1 MKVKIHKN
9 DLPNNL
15 NLGKIIAIDT
25 ETMGLDYKRD
35 PLCLVQIS
43 SGNEEV
49 HLIQINRKTFKAD
62 NLKKILEDND
72 IKKIFQF
79 ARFDLAVL
87 NYYLKADINNIYC
100 TKIASKIGRTYTDKH
115 GLKDLCKEL
124 LNIELS
130 KQMQSSDWGSETLTE
145 QQVNYAASDVLYLH
159 KIKEELDKILIRE
172 NRMELAEHCFKFLKP
187 VSYTHLTQH
196 NLPVVQLKF
205 QNPNQNFAFVLIVQC
220 LKALYINL

>member
-87 NYYLKADINNIYC
+87 NYYLKADINNVYC

-130 KQMQSSDWGSETLTE
+130 KQMQSSDWGS
-145 QQVNYAASDVLYLH
+145 DVLYLH

-172 NRMELAEHCFKFLKP
+172 NRMELAEHCFKFLKHR
-187 VSYTHLTQH
+187 VTLDLAGW
-196 NLPVVQLKF
+196 N
-205 QNPNQNFAFVLIVQC
+205 NQDIFAH
-220 LKALYINL
+220 

>member
-9 DLPNNL
+9 DLPDNL
-15 NLGKIIAIDT
+15 KLGKIIAIDT

-49 HLIQINRKTFKAD
+49 HLVQINRKTFKAD

-87 NYYLKADINNIYC
+87 NYYLKADINNVYC

-124 LNIELS
+124 LNIDLS
-130 KQMQSSDWGSETLTE
+130 KQMQSSDWGAENLTE

-172 NRMELAEHCFKFLKP
+172 NRMELAEHCFKFLKHR
-187 VSYTHLTQH
+187 VILDLAGW
-196 NLPVVQLKF
+196 N
-205 QNPNQNFAFVLIVQC
+205 NQDIFAH
-220 LKALYINL
+220 

>member
-87 NYYLKADINNIYC
+87 NYYLKTDINNMYC

-124 LNIELS
+124 LNIDLS
-130 KQMQSSDWGSETLTE
+130 KQMQSSDWGAENLTE

-172 NRMELAEHCFKFLKP
+172 NRMELAEHCFKFLKHR
-187 VSYTHLTQH
+187 VTLDLAGW
-196 NLPVVQLKF
+196 N
-205 QNPNQNFAFVLIVQC
+205 NQDIFAH
-220 LKALYINL
+220 

>member
-1 MKVKIHKN
+1 
-9 DLPNNL
+9 
-15 NLGKIIAIDT
+15 
-25 ETMGLDYKRD
+25 MGLDYKRD
-35 PLCLVQIS
+35 PLCLVQMS

-62 NLKKILEDND
+62 NLKKILEDNN

-87 NYYLKADINNIYC
+87 KYYLKAEINNVYC

-130 KQMQSSDWGSETLTE
+130 KQMQSSDWGAETLTE

-159 KIKEELDKILIRE
+159 KIKVELDKILIRE
-172 NRMELAEHCFKFLKP
+172 KRMELAEHCFNFLKHR
-187 VSYTHLTQH
+187 VTLDLAGW
-196 NLPVVQLKF
+196 N
-205 QNPNQNFAFVLIVQC
+205 NQDIFAH
-220 LKALYINL
+220 

>member
-87 NYYLKADINNIYC
+87 NYYLKADINNVYC

-130 KQMQSSDWGSETLTE
+130 KQMQSSDWGAENLSE

-172 NRMELAEHCFKFLKP
+172 NRMELAEHCFKFLKHR
-187 VSYTHLTQH
+187 VTLDLAGW
-196 NLPVVQLKF
+196 N
-205 QNPNQNFAFVLIVQC
+205 NQDIFAH
-220 LKALYINL
+220 

>member
-15 NLGKIIAIDT
+15 SLGKIIAIDT

-35 PLCLVQIS
+35 PLCLVQMS

-62 NLKKILEDND
+62 NLKKILEDNN

-87 NYYLKADINNIYC
+87 NYYLKAEINNVYC

-130 KQMQSSDWGSETLTE
+130 KQMQSSDWGAETLTE

-159 KIKEELDKILIRE
+159 KIKVELDKILIRE
-172 NRMELAEHCFKFLKP
+172 KRIELAEHCFNFLKHR
-187 VSYTHLTQH
+187 VTLDLAGW
-196 NLPVVQLKF
+196 N
-205 QNPNQNFAFVLIVQC
+205 NQDIFAH
-220 LKALYINL
+220 

>member
-15 NLGKIIAIDT
+15 NLGKVIAIDT

-43 SGNEEV
+43 SGNEEI
-49 HLIQINRKTFKAD
+49 HLVQINRKTFKAD

-87 NYYLKADINNIYC
+87 NYYLKANINNVYC

-172 NRMELAEHCFKFLKP
+172 NRNELAEHCFKFLKHR
-187 VSYTHLTQH
+187 VTLDLAGW
-196 NLPVVQLKF
+196 N
-205 QNPNQNFAFVLIVQC
+205 NQDIFAH
-220 LKALYINL
+220 

>member
-9 DLPNNL
+9 DLPNNF

-49 HLIQINRKTFKAD
+49 HLVQINRKTFKAD

-87 NYYLKADINNIYC
+87 NCYLKADINNVYC

-172 NRMELAEHCFKFLKP
+172 NRMELAEHCFKFLKHR
-187 VSYTHLTQH
+187 VTLDLAGW
-196 NLPVVQLKF
+196 N
-205 QNPNQNFAFVLIVQC
+205 NQDIFAH
-220 LKALYINL
+220 

>member
-87 NYYLKADINNIYC
+87 NYYLKADINNVYC
-100 TKIASKIGRTYTDKH
+100 TKIASKICRTYTDKH

-172 NRMELAEHCFKFLKP
+172 NRMELAEHCFKFLKHR
-187 VSYTHLTQH
+187 VTLDLAGW
-196 NLPVVQLKF
+196 N
-205 QNPNQNFAFVLIVQC
+205 NQDIFAH
-220 LKALYINL
+220 

>member
-9 DLPNNL
+9 DLPSNS
-15 NLGKIIAIDT
+15 NLGKIVAVDT

-49 HLIQINRKTFKAD
+49 HLIQINRKNFRAD
-62 NLKKILEDND
+62 NLKKILEDSNV
-72 IKKIFQF
+72 KKIFQF

-87 NYYLKADINNIYC
+87 SYYLKADTNNVYC

-124 LNIELS
+124 LNVDLS
-130 KQMQSSDWGSETLTE
+130 KQMQSSDWGAETLTE
-145 QQVNYAASDVLYLH
+145 QQINYAASDVLYLH

-172 NRMELAEHCFKFLKP
+172 NRMELAEHCFKFLKHR
-187 VSYTHLTQH
+187 VTLDLAGW
-196 NLPVVQLKF
+196 N
-205 QNPNQNFAFVLIVQC
+205 NQDIFSH
-220 LKALYINL
+220 

>member
-9 DLPNNL
+9 DLPSNL
-15 NLGKIIAIDT
+15 NPGKIIAIDT

-43 SGNEEV
+43 SGDEEV

-62 NLKKILEDND
+62 NLKKILEDNH

-87 NYYLKADINNIYC
+87 NYYLKAEINNVYC

-130 KQMQSSDWGSETLTE
+130 KQMQSSDWGAETLTE

-159 KIKEELDKILIRE
+159 KIKVELDKILIRE
-172 NRMELAEHCFKFLKP
+172 KRMELAEHCFNFLKHR
-187 VSYTHLTQH
+187 VTLDLAGW
-196 NLPVVQLKF
+196 N
-205 QNPNQNFAFVLIVQC
+205 NQDIFAH
-220 LKALYINL
+220 

>member
-49 HLIQINRKTFKAD
+49 HLVQINRKTFKAD

-87 NYYLKADINNIYC
+87 NYYLKADINNVYC

-172 NRMELAEHCFKFLKP
+172 NRKELAEHCFKFLKHR
-187 VSYTHLTQH
+187 VTLDLAGW
-196 NLPVVQLKF
+196 N
-205 QNPNQNFAFVLIVQC
+205 NQDIFAH
-220 LKALYINL
+220 

>member
-87 NYYLKADINNIYC
+87 NYYLKADINNVYC

-124 LNIELS
+124 LNVELS

-172 NRMELAEHCFKFLKP
+172 NRMELAEHCFKFLKHR
-187 VSYTHLTQH
+187 VTLDLAGWH
-196 NLPVVQLKF
+196 NQDIF
-205 QNPNQNFAFVLIVQC
+205 SH
-220 LKALYINL
+220 

>member
-49 HLIQINRKTFKAD
+49 HLVQINRKTFKAD

-87 NYYLKADINNIYC
+87 KYYLKADINNVYC

-172 NRMELAEHCFKFLKP
+172 NRMELAEHCFKFLKHR
-187 VSYTHLTQH
+187 VTLDLAGW
-196 NLPVVQLKF
+196 N
-205 QNPNQNFAFVLIVQC
+205 NQDIFAH
-220 LKALYINL
+220 

>member
-87 NYYLKADINNIYC
+87 NYYLKADINNMYC
-100 TKIASKIGRTYTDKH
+100 TKIASKIARTYTDKH

-124 LNIELS
+124 LNIDLS
-130 KQMQSSDWGSETLTE
+130 KQMQSSDWGAENLTE

-172 NRMELAEHCFKFLKP
+172 NRMELAEHCFKFLKHR
-187 VSYTHLTQH
+187 VTLDLAGW
-196 NLPVVQLKF
+196 N
-205 QNPNQNFAFVLIVQC
+205 NQDIFAH
-220 LKALYINL
+220 

>member
-9 DLPNNL
+9 DLPSNL

-87 NYYLKADINNIYC
+87 NYYLKADINNVYC

-124 LNIELS
+124 LNIDLS
-130 KQMQSSDWGSETLTE
+130 KQMQSSDWGAETLTE
-145 QQVNYAASDVLYLH
+145 QQVNYAASDVLHLH

-172 NRMELAEHCFKFLKP
+172 NRMELAEHCFKFLKHR
-187 VSYTHLTQH
+187 VTLDLAGW
-196 NLPVVQLKF
+196 N
-205 QNPNQNFAFVLIVQC
+205 NQDIFAH
-220 LKALYINL
+220 

>member
-87 NYYLKADINNIYC
+87 NYYLKADINNVYC
-100 TKIASKIGRTYTDKH
+100 TKIASKISRTYTDKH

-172 NRMELAEHCFKFLKP
+172 NRMELAEHCFKFLKHR
-187 VSYTHLTQH
+187 VTLDLAGW
-196 NLPVVQLKF
+196 N
-205 QNPNQNFAFVLIVQC
+205 NQDIFSH
-220 LKALYINL
+220 

>member
-62 NLKKILEDND
+62 NLKKILEDNN

-87 NYYLKADINNIYC
+87 NYYLKAEINNVYC

-124 LNIELS
+124 LNIDLS
-130 KQMQSSDWGSETLTE
+130 KQMQSSDWGAETLTE

-159 KIKEELDKILIRE
+159 KIKVELDKILIRE
-172 NRMELAEHCFKFLKP
+172 KRIELAEHCFNFLKHR
-187 VSYTHLTQH
+187 VTLDLAGW
-196 NLPVVQLKF
+196 N
-205 QNPNQNFAFVLIVQC
+205 NQDIFAH
-220 LKALYINL
+220 

>member
-9 DLPNNL
+9 DLPDNL

-49 HLIQINRKTFKAD
+49 HLVQINRKTFKAD

-87 NYYLKADINNIYC
+87 NYYLKANINNVYC

-130 KQMQSSDWGSETLTE
+130 KQMQSSDWGSENLTE
-145 QQVNYAASDVLYLH
+145 QQVNYAASDVLHLH

-172 NRMELAEHCFKFLKP
+172 NRMELAEHCFKFLKHR
-187 VSYTHLTQH
+187 VTLDLAGW
-196 NLPVVQLKF
+196 N
-205 QNPNQNFAFVLIVQC
+205 NQDIFAH
-220 LKALYINL
+220 

>member
-15 NLGKIIAIDT
+15 NLGTIIAIDT

-49 HLIQINRKTFKAD
+49 HLVQINRKTFRAD
-62 NLKKILEDND
+62 NLKKILEDNN

-87 NYYLKADINNIYC
+87 NYYLKADINNVYC

-124 LNIELS
+124 LNVELS

-172 NRMELAEHCFKFLKP
+172 NRMELAEHCFKFLKHR
-187 VSYTHLTQH
+187 VTLDLAGW
-196 NLPVVQLKF
+196 N
-205 QNPNQNFAFVLIVQC
+205 NQDIFSH
-220 LKALYINL
+220 

>member
-79 ARFDLAVL
+79 ARFDLSVL
-87 NYYLKADINNIYC
+87 NYYLKADINNVYC

-124 LNIELS
+124 LNIDLS
-130 KQMQSSDWGSETLTE
+130 KQMQSSDWGAENLTE

-172 NRMELAEHCFKFLKP
+172 NRIELAEHCFKFLKHR
-187 VSYTHLTQH
+187 VTLDLAGW
-196 NLPVVQLKF
+196 N
-205 QNPNQNFAFVLIVQC
+205 NQDIFAH
-220 LKALYINL
+220 

>member
-49 HLIQINRKTFKAD
+49 HLVQINRKTFKAD
-62 NLKKILEDND
+62 NLKKILENND
-72 IKKIFQF
+72 IVKIFQF

-124 LNIELS
+124 LDIELS
-130 KQMQSSDWGSETLTE
+130 KQMQSSDWGAENLTE
-145 QQVNYAASDVLYLH
+145 QQINYAASDVLYLH
-159 KIKEELDKILIRE
+159 KIKDELDKILIRE
-172 NRMELAEHCFKFLKP
+172 NRMELANHCFKFLKHR
-187 VSYTHLTQH
+187 VTLDLAGW
-196 NLPVVQLKF
+196 N
-205 QNPNQNFAFVLIVQC
+205 NQDIFAH
-220 LKALYINL
+220 

>member
-9 DLPNNL
+9 DLSSNL

-87 NYYLKADINNIYC
+87 NYYLKADINNVYC

-130 KQMQSSDWGSETLTE
+130 KQMQSSDWGAETLTE

-172 NRMELAEHCFKFLKP
+172 NRMELAEHCFKFLKHR
-187 VSYTHLTQH
+187 VTLDLAGW
-196 NLPVVQLKF
+196 N
-205 QNPNQNFAFVLIVQC
+205 NQDIFAH
-220 LKALYINL
+220 

>member
-9 DLPNNL
+9 DLPSNL
-15 NLGKIIAIDT
+15 NPGKIIAIDT

-43 SGNEEV
+43 SGDEEV

-62 NLKKILEDND
+62 NLKKILEDNQ

-87 NYYLKADINNIYC
+87 NYYLKTDINNVYC

-130 KQMQSSDWGSETLTE
+130 KQMQSSDWGTEILTE
-145 QQVNYAASDVLYLH
+145 QQINYAASDVLYLH

-172 NRMELAEHCFKFLKP
+172 NRMELAEHCFKFLKHR
-187 VSYTHLTQH
+187 VTLDLAGW
-196 NLPVVQLKF
+196 N
-205 QNPNQNFAFVLIVQC
+205 NQDIFAH
-220 LKALYINL
+220 

>member
-62 NLKKILEDND
+62 NLKKILEDNE

-87 NYYLKADINNIYC
+87 NYYLKAEINNVYC

-124 LNIELS
+124 LNIDLS
-130 KQMQSSDWGSETLTE
+130 KQMQSSDWGAETLTE

-159 KIKEELDKILIRE
+159 KIKEELDKILDYLFFKVKEGINNNTILFTDVVKLFQPDDWHYGTE
-172 NRMELAEHCFKFLKP
+172 NCETCGD
-187 VSYTHLTQH
+187 SIDDITW
-196 NLPVVQLKF
+196 N
-205 QNPNQNFAFVLIVQC
+205 I
-220 LKALYINL
+220 

>member
-9 DLPNNL
+9 DLPSNL

-87 NYYLKADINNIYC
+87 NYYLKADINNVYC

-124 LNIELS
+124 LNIDLS
-130 KQMQSSDWGSETLTE
+130 KQMQSSDWGAENLTE
-145 QQVNYAASDVLYLH
+145 QQVNYAASDVLHLH

-172 NRMELAEHCFKFLKP
+172 NRMELTEHCFKFLKHR
-187 VSYTHLTQH
+187 VTLDLAGW
-196 NLPVVQLKF
+196 N
-205 QNPNQNFAFVLIVQC
+205 NQDIFAH
-220 LKALYINL
+220 

>member
-9 DLPNNL
+9 DLPSNL

-87 NYYLKADINNIYC
+87 NYYLKADINNVYC

-130 KQMQSSDWGSETLTE
+130 KQMQSSDWGAETLTE
-145 QQVNYAASDVLYLH
+145 QQVNYAASDVLHLH

-172 NRMELAEHCFKFLKP
+172 NRMELAEHCFKFLKHR
-187 VSYTHLTQH
+187 VTLDLAGW
-196 NLPVVQLKF
+196 N
-205 QNPNQNFAFVLIVQC
+205 NQDIFAH
-220 LKALYINL
+220 

>member
-15 NLGKIIAIDT
+15 DLGKVVAIDT

-43 SGNEEV
+43 AGNEEV
-49 HLIQINRKTFKAD
+49 HLIQINRKNFKAD
-62 NLKKILEDND
+62 NLKKILEDD
-72 IKKIFQF
+72 TIKKIFQF

-87 NYYLKADINNIYC
+87 NYYLKAEINNVYC

-130 KQMQSSDWGSETLTE
+130 KQMQSSDWGAEILTE
-145 QQVNYAASDVLYLH
+145 QQINYAASDVLYLH

-172 NRMELAEHCFKFLKP
+172 NRMELAEHCFKFLKHR
-187 VSYTHLTQH
+187 VTLDLAGW
-196 NLPVVQLKF
+196 N
-205 QNPNQNFAFVLIVQC
+205 NQDIFAH
-220 LKALYINL
+220 

>member
-62 NLKKILEDND
+62 NLKKILEDNE

-87 NYYLKADINNIYC
+87 NYYLKAEINNVYC

-124 LNIELS
+124 LNIDLS
-130 KQMQSSDWGSETLTE
+130 KQMQSSDWGAETLTE
-145 QQVNYAASDVLYLH
+145 QQVNYAASDVLHLH

-172 NRMELAEHCFKFLKP
+172 NRMELAEHCFKFLKHR
-187 VSYTHLTQH
+187 VTLDLAGW
-196 NLPVVQLKF
+196 N
-205 QNPNQNFAFVLIVQC
+205 NQDIFAH
-220 LKALYINL
+220 

>member
-43 SGNEEV
+43 SGNTEV

-62 NLKKILEDND
+62 NLKKILENNN
-72 IKKIFQF
+72 IIKIFQF

-124 LNIELS
+124 LDIELS
-130 KQMQSSDWGSETLTE
+130 KQMQSSDWGAENLTE
-145 QQVNYAASDVLYLH
+145 QQINYAASDVLYLH
-159 KIKEELDKILIRE
+159 KIKDELDKILIRE
-172 NRMELAEHCFKFLKP
+172 NRMELANHCFKFLKHR
-187 VSYTHLTQH
+187 VTLDLAGW
-196 NLPVVQLKF
+196 N
-205 QNPNQNFAFVLIVQC
+205 NQDIFAH
-220 LKALYINL
+220 

>member
-49 HLIQINRKTFKAD
+49 HLVQINRKTFKAD

-87 NYYLKADINNIYC
+87 NYYLKADINNVYC

-124 LNIELS
+124 LNVELS

-145 QQVNYAASDVLYLH
+145 QQVNYAALDVLYLH

-172 NRMELAEHCFKFLKP
+172 NRMELAEHCFKFLKHR
-187 VSYTHLTQH
+187 VTLDLAGW
-196 NLPVVQLKF
+196 N
-205 QNPNQNFAFVLIVQC
+205 NQDIFSH
-220 LKALYINL
+220 

>member
-87 NYYLKADINNIYC
+87 NYYLKADINNVYC

-124 LNIELS
+124 LNIDLS
-130 KQMQSSDWGSETLTE
+130 KQMQSSDWGAENLTE

-172 NRMELAEHCFKFLKP
+172 NRMELAEHCFKFLKHR
-187 VSYTHLTQH
+187 VTLDLAGW
-196 NLPVVQLKF
+196 N
-205 QNPNQNFAFVLIVQC
+205 NQDIFVH
-220 LKALYINL
+220 

>member
-62 NLKKILEDND
+62 NLKKILEDNE

-87 NYYLKADINNIYC
+87 NYYLKAEINNVYC

-124 LNIELS
+124 LNIDLS
-130 KQMQSSDWGSETLTE
+130 KQMQSSDWGAETLTE
-145 QQVNYAASDVLYLH
+145 QQVNYAALDVLYLH
-159 KIKEELDKILIRE
+159 KIKEELDKILTRE
-172 NRMELAEHCFKFLKP
+172 NRMELAEHCFKFLKHR
-187 VSYTHLTQH
+187 VTLDLAGW
-196 NLPVVQLKF
+196 N
-205 QNPNQNFAFVLIVQC
+205 NQDIFAH
-220 LKALYINL
+220 

>member
-15 NLGKIIAIDT
+15 DLGKIVAVDT

-49 HLIQINRKTFKAD
+49 HLIQIDRQNFKAD
-62 NLKKILEDND
+62 NLKKILEDNT
-72 IKKIFQF
+72 IKKIFHF
-79 ARFDLAVL
+79 ARFDVAVL
-87 NYYLKADINNIYC
+87 NYYLKAETNNVYC
-100 TKIASKIGRTYTDKH
+100 TKISSKIGRTYTDKH

-130 KQMQSSDWGSETLTE
+130 KQMQSSDWGAKTLTE
-145 QQVNYAASDVLYLH
+145 QQQNYAASDVLYLH

-172 NRMELAEHCFKFLKP
+172 NRMELAEHCFKFLKHR
-187 VSYTHLTQH
+187 VTLDLAGW
-196 NLPVVQLKF
+196 N
-205 QNPNQNFAFVLIVQC
+205 NQDIFAH
-220 LKALYINL
+220 

>member
-87 NYYLKADINNIYC
+87 NYYLKADINNVYC

-172 NRMELAEHCFKFLKP
+172 NRMELAEHCFKFLKHR
-187 VSYTHLTQH
+187 VILDLAGL
-196 NLPVVQLKF
+196 N
-205 QNPNQNFAFVLIVQC
+205 NQDIFAH
-220 LKALYINL
+220 

>member
-87 NYYLKADINNIYC
+87 NYYLKADINNVYC

-130 KQMQSSDWGSETLTE
+130 KQMQSSDWGAENLTE

-172 NRMELAEHCFKFLKP
+172 NRMDLAEHCFKFLKHR
-187 VSYTHLTQH
+187 VTLDLAGW
-196 NLPVVQLKF
+196 N
-205 QNPNQNFAFVLIVQC
+205 NQDIFAH
-220 LKALYINL
+220 

>member
-87 NYYLKADINNIYC
+87 NYYLKADINNVYC

-172 NRMELAEHCFKFLKP
+172 NRMELAEHCFKFLKHR
-187 VSYTHLTQH
+187 VTLDLADGIIKIFSR
-196 NLPVVQLKF
+196 
-205 QNPNQNFAFVLIVQC
+205 IR
-220 LKALYINL
+220 

>member
-15 NLGKIIAIDT
+15 SLGKIIAIDT

-35 PLCLVQIS
+35 PLCLVQMS

-62 NLKKILEDND
+62 NLKKILEDNN

-87 NYYLKADINNIYC
+87 NYYLKAEINNVYC

-159 KIKEELDKILIRE
+159 KIKVELDKILIRE
-172 NRMELAEHCFKFLKP
+172 KRMELAEHCFNFLKHR
-187 VSYTHLTQH
+187 VTLDLAGW
-196 NLPVVQLKF
+196 N
-205 QNPNQNFAFVLIVQC
+205 NQDIFAH
-220 LKALYINL
+220 